1 MNFAFTDDQLEFF
14 DAIATMLR
22 TEVTADR
29 IRARWDN
36 EGVDAEFLQQAHELG
51 LNSMLVPESLGGLG
65 LGMHDFILLA
75 ETCGEVALP
84 EPLVESIMV
93 STPLLVDILDQG
105 LGNANTQRAMDAV
118 LGGEATVAV
127 AHPIN
132 PCVNFA
138 HRADWFL
145 VPHLSLIHISEPTR
159 PY

>member
-65 LGMHDFILLA
+65 LGMPDFILLA
-75 ETCGEVALP
+75 ENLRRSG
-84 EPLVESIMV
+84 
-93 STPLLVDILDQG
+93 
-105 LGNANTQRAMDAV
+105 
-118 LGGEATVAV
+118 AT
-127 AHPIN
+127 
-132 PCVNFA
+132 
-138 HRADWFL
+138 
-145 VPHLSLIHISEPTR
+145 
-159 PY
+159 